1 MSESVTATADYE
13 HISVAL
19 HSFWKP
25 FEELI
30 NEIESFVPR
39 PLTDFDDIRIRKS
52 ENIQK
57 LNPDMTDDAIR
68 ELVSS
73 EMASLY
79 SSRMQFESLFA
90 DRFMTMYVTVT
101 LLSQA
106 LCEAVINLVLAVGLQ
121 ENGLVEQ
128 FEKIEKAGIK
138 SKWVQH
144 PKLFCPNYDFS
155 KDSEIYKTLDHLI
168 DERNAWMH
176 HKIQLSVGEET
187 ILNGSKIARD
197 SYQDRIAWLKRFFSL
212 PYDLTAI
219 AFNQTHQTF
228 LYSLL
233 YYRKIPVA
241 EAHQ

>member
-1 MSESVTATADYE
+1 MSEGLTSSADYE

-25 FEELI
+25 FEELL
-30 NEIESFVPR
+30 NEIDSFVPH
-39 PLTDFDDIRIRKS
+39 PLTKFDDIRNRKL
-52 ENIQK
+52 EKFQG
-57 LNPDMTDDAIR
+57 LNPDKTADGIN
-68 ELVSS
+68 EFVSR

-79 SSRMQFESLFA
+79 SPRMQFESQFA

-121 ENGLVEQ
+121 EIGLVDQ

-138 SKWVQH
+138 TKWVKH

-155 KDSEIYKTLDHLI
+155 KDSELYKTLDHLI
-168 DERNAWMH
+168 EERNAWMH

-187 ILNGSKIARD
+187 ILNGSIIARD
-197 SYQDRIAWLKRFFSL
+197 SYQERIAWMKRFFSL

-219 AFNQTHQTF
+219 AFNQTQQIF
-228 LYSLL
+228 LY
-233 YYRKIPVA
+233 
-241 EAHQ
+241 